1 MIEKIS
7 IREVLTILVLGAVNI
22 MAVLY
27 GYNELAMSI
36 SSGLVGYLEDV
47 NQIGRSKTNGT
58 RKIKCYV

>member
-36 SSGLVGYLEDV
+36 SYGLVGYLG
-47 NQIGRSKTNGT
+47 GRESN
-58 RKIKCYV
+58 RKEQNKWN

>member
-27 GYNELAMSI
+27 GYNGLAMSI
-36 SSGLVGYLEDV
+36 SSGLVGYLG
-47 NQIGRSKTNGT
+47 GRESN
-58 RKIKCYV
+58 RKEQNKWN

>member
-7 IREVLTILVLGAVNI
+7 IREVLTILVLGAGNI

-36 SSGLVGYLEDV
+36 SSGLVGYLG
-47 NQIGRSKTNGT
+47 GRESN
-58 RKIKCYV
+58 RKEQNKWN

>member
-36 SSGLVGYLEDV
+36 SSGLVGYLG
-47 NQIGRSKTNGT
+47 GRESY
-58 RKIKCYV
+58 RKEQNKWN